1 MAQLIFIDGKQ
12 LNVPYEKAAKI
23 KQVLDGLE
31 EPEDEEQAAFV
42 CKIADIRFDKLPKPR
57 AYRNPRGLSEEQKLE
72 RREKITKIMA
82 DPKLKGIQ
90 KVQAISKLLGA
101 PHK

>member
-57 AYRNPRGLSEEQKLE
+57 VYRNPKGLTEEQKQQ
-72 RREKITKIMA
+72 RRDEIEAVMKN
-82 DPKLKGIQ
+82 PNLKGAA
-90 KVQAISKLLGA
+90 KAKAIAEILGRER
-101 PHK
+101 K